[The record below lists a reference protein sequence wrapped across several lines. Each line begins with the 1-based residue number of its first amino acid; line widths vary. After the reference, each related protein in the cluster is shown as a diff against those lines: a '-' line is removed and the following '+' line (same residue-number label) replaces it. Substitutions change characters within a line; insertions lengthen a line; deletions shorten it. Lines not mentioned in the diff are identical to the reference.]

1 VIAWKSS
8 SRSVFLTALWYF
20 QSNLMDSEA
29 KQRRAIGFAQAI
41 RVRRKSM
48 GLTQIALAKLTGCG
62 PDFVYDVEVGK
73 PSLRF
78 DKLLD
83 VLEVLGIELVLCEG
97 KNVLR
102 VSMDTSAKVPR

>member
-1 VIAWKSS
+1 
-8 SRSVFLTALWYF
+8 
-20 QSNLMDSEA
+20 MDSFQKE
-29 KQRRAIGFAQAI
+29 RAVALALAI
-41 RVRRKSM
+41 RARRKSM
-48 GLTQIALAKLTGCG
+48 GLSQIALAKLAGCG
-62 PDFVYDVEVGK
+62 PVFVYDAEVGK

-102 VSMDTSAKVPR
+102 MAMDSGAKVPR